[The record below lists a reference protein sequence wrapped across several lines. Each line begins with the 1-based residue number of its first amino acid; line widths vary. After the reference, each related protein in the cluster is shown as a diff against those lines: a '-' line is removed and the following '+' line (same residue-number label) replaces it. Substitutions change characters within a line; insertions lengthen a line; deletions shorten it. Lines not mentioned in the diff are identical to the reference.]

1 MTVSL
6 FDPLHLRGAILPNR
20 LVVSP
25 MCQYS
30 AQDGV
35 ANDWHFANLARFALG
50 GFGTVFVEA
59 TAVSPEGRITHGDL
73 GLWNDEQVAPLTR
86 IAGFLKE
93 NGAVP
98 AIQLA
103 HAGRRAAS
111 QRPWEGD
118 GPLGDADFSARGE
131 GPWPVIAAS
140 AVPHRDG
147 WQTPH
152 AMTEVDLEVM
162 RGHWRSAAERA
173 LKAGFEIVEIH
184 AAHGFL
190 LNSFLSPLANLRND
204 EFGGDFDGR
213 TRFPLEIVSI
223 IREVWPE
230 DRPVFVRVS
239 ATDWAEGGWNG
250 DDTVEFSRRLKA
262 LGVDVVDCSSGGV
275 AYPKAPLAPDYQTQ
289 FASRVHRETDMAS
302 MAVGLIHEP
311 KAAAAL
317 IAEGHADLV
326 ALAREALNDPNWPQH
341 ARATLGA
348 DPLDF
353 DLWPVQAGHWLRNRA
368 RARLAQ

>member
-1 MTVSL
+1 MTNSL
-6 FDPLHLRGAILPNR
+6 FEPLQLRGTTLTNR

-30 AQDGV
+30 AEEGV

-50 GFGTVFVEA
+50 GFGAVFVEA

-73 GLWNDEQVAPLTR
+73 GLWNDDQIAPLQR
-86 IAGFLKE
+86 IAGFLKD

-98 AIQLA
+98 AIQLGP
-103 HAGRRAAS
+103 AGRRAAA

-118 GPLGDADFSARGE
+118 GPLTDADAAARGE

-140 AVPHRDG
+140 AIPHRDG

-152 AMTEVDLEVM
+152 AMTKDDLEVM
-162 RGHWRSAAERA
+162 RGQWRRATERA
-173 LKAGFEIVEIH
+173 LQAGFEIVEVH

-204 EFGGDFDGR
+204 DHGGDFDSR
-213 TRFPLEIVSI
+213 LRFPLEIVSI
-223 IREVWPE
+223 VREIWPA
-230 DRPVFVRVS
+230 DRPVFVRLS

-250 DDTVEFSRRLKA
+250 DDTVEFARRLKR

-275 AYPKAPLAPDYQTQ
+275 AYPKPPLAADYQTQ
-289 FASRVHRETDMAS
+289 FASRVHRETDMAA
-302 MAVGLIHEP
+302 MAVGLIDDP

-326 ALAREALNDPNWPQH
+326 ALAREALNDPNWPLH
-341 ARATLGA
+341 ARAALGA